1 MLKRVLKVLFVIV
14 GSFVGAGFASGQE
27 IYTFFYIYN
36 YKGIIG
42 IIISSLLIGTVIYK
56 TIELC
61 RIYGIDN
68 YKEFLEIFIK
78 NKQGIE
84 IFNNIINIFIL
95 VTFFIMVAGF
105 GAYFE
110 QQLKI
115 DNLIGSSIISV
126 ICLLVFIN
134 DISGLVKVNE
144 YLVPILII
152 CLVIVGTNVIDFK
165 YVGDFFRSREEF
177 KCGKWILDSVLY
189 SGYNIILLIPV
200 LISIKKFVKNK
211 KENLIISILTV
222 AGIIFLGIM
231 VFCMLTQIDI
241 NINNLEMPVVY
252 IASKKSEIYEKLY
265 GIVILSSILTT
276 SVSLG
281 TGLLK
286 NICVK
291 SKKQYLKISILICL
305 TSIIVSNIG
314 FANLINLLYP
324 IFGYIGI
331 MQIIKLIFL
340 KITDI

>member
-152 CLVIVGTNVIDFK
+152 CLVIV
-165 YVGDFFRSREEF
+165 
-177 KCGKWILDSVLY
+177 
-189 SGYNIILLIPV
+189 
-200 LISIKKFVKNK
+200 NK
-211 KENLIISILTV
+211 PMY
-222 AGIIFLGIM
+222 FL
-231 VFCMLTQIDI
+231 F
-241 NINNLEMPVVY
+241 
-252 IASKKSEIYEKLY
+252 
-265 GIVILSSILTT
+265 
-276 SVSLG
+276 
-281 TGLLK
+281 
-286 NICVK
+286 
-291 SKKQYLKISILICL
+291 
-305 TSIIVSNIG
+305 
-314 FANLINLLYP
+314 
-324 IFGYIGI
+324 
-331 MQIIKLIFL
+331 
-340 KITDI
+340 